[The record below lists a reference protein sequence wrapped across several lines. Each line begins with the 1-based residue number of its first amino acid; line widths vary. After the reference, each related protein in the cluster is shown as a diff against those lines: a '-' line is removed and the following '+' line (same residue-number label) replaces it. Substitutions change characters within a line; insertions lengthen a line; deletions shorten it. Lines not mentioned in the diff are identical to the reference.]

1 MLPKL
6 DVPIF
11 ETKLISN
18 DQVVRFRPFLVKEQ
32 KLFLMTN
39 ETNDAKEMIKTVKQ
53 VLKNC
58 ILDEIDIDNLA
69 TFDLEYLFL
78 NLRARSVSEVSNLK
92 FTCNNLVKDAE
103 AEDGEKKCGTTVEIN
118 VNLLE
123 VECQKNP
130 EHTNKVELTNKV
142 GIIMKYPTFNSINL
156 DDLNSENIDKI
167 VDVIISCIDY
177 IYDDNQVYYAKDTPE
192 KELVEFVENLKQSDL
207 EKVSKFFNTLPKIKK
222 DLDFDCKKCG
232 YHETINLEGMQSFFA

>member
-58 ILDEIDIDNLA
+58 ILDEIDVDNLA

-92 FTCNNLVKDAE
+92 FTCNNAIEGKE
-103 AEDGEKKCGTTVEIN
+103 NEEDNKCGNTVEID

-123 VECQKNP
+123 VECVKNP
-130 EHTNKVELTNKV
+130 EHVNKIELTDKI
-142 GIIMKYPTFNSINL
+142 GIIYGRR
-156 DDLNSENIDKI
+156 
-167 VDVIISCIDY
+167 
-177 IYDDNQVYYAKDTPE
+177 YY
-192 KELVEFVENLKQSDL
+192 FV
-207 EKVSKFFNTLPKIKK
+207 
-222 DLDFDCKKCG
+222 
-232 YHETINLEGMQSFFA
+232 

>member
-58 ILDEIDIDNLA
+58 ILDEIDVDNLA

-92 FTCNNLVKDAE
+92 FTCNNTIEGKE
-103 AEDGEKKCGTTVEIN
+103 NEEDNKCGNTVEID

-123 VECQKNP
+123 VDCVKNP
-130 EHTNKVELTNKV
+130 EHVNKIELTDKI
-142 GIIMKYPTFNSINL
+142 GIIMKYPTFSSINL
-156 DDLNSENIDKI
+156 DDLNSENIEKI
-167 VDVIISCIDY
+167 VEVIIGCIDY
-177 IYDDNQVYYAKDTPE
+177 IYDNDQVYYAKDTP
-192 KELVEFVENLKQSDL
+192 KNELTEFVENMKQSDL

-222 DLDFDCKKCG
+222 DLDFNCKKCG
-232 YHETINLEGMQSFFA
+232 YKETISLEGMQSFFA